1 MPRDKKIV
9 HRSTSDVEETSDT
22 EDAISDP
29 EDAISDPISDPE
41 NGKPDQGAQ
50 SHEPKLGE
58 TNLEKLEEERKKILK
73 DALLKRTIAL
83 KEQRTKKIKT

>member
-29 EDAISDPISDPE
+29 ENERLI
-41 NGKPDQGAQ
+41 GKPDQK
-50 SHEPKLGE
+50 PKSE
-58 TNLEKLEEERKKILK
+58 TKSVFKI
-73 DALLKRTIAL
+73 
-83 KEQRTKKIKT
+83 ETKSVIKFRGILV

>member
-9 HRSTSDVEETSDT
+9 HRSTSDVEETSDI

-29 EDAISDPISDPE
+29 ENERLI
-41 NGKPDQGAQ
+41 GKA
-50 SHEPKLGE
+50 HESKLGE
-58 TNLEKLEEERKKILK
+58 TNLEKLEEERKKVLK

>member
-29 EDAISDPISDPE
+29 E
-41 NGKPDQGAQ
+41 NGKPDQGEPDQ
-50 SHEPKLGE
+50 GEPKLGE

>member
-29 EDAISDPISDPE
+29 ENERLI
-41 NGKPDQGAQ
+41 GKPDQGAQ

-83 KEQRTKKIKT
+83 KEQRTKKISH

>member
-29 EDAISDPISDPE
+29 EDAISDPE

>member
-29 EDAISDPISDPE
+29 E
-41 NGKPDQGAQ
+41 NGKPD
-50 SHEPKLGE
+50 HEPKLGE

>member
-22 EDAISDP
+22 EDAISDT
-29 EDAISDPISDPE
+29 EDAISDPE

>member
-9 HRSTSDVEETSDT
+9 HRSTSDVEETS
-22 EDAISDP
+22 E
-29 EDAISDPISDPE
+29 ISDPE
-41 NGKPDQGAQ
+41 NERSIGKPDQDAQ

>member
-29 EDAISDPISDPE
+29 ENERLI
-41 NGKPDQGAQ
+41 G

>member
-29 EDAISDPISDPE
+29 ENERLI
-41 NGKPDQGAQ
+41 GKPDQK
-50 SHEPKLGE
+50 PKLGE

-83 KEQRTKKIKT
+83 KEQRTKKNKT

>member
-9 HRSTSDVEETSDT
+9 HRSTSDVEETSD
-22 EDAISDP
+22 
-29 EDAISDPISDPE
+29 PE
-41 NGKPDQGAQ
+41 NEQAHD
-50 SHEPKLGE
+50 E
-58 TNLEKLEEERKKILK
+58 TNLEKLEEERKKVLK